1 MGLRND
7 HGLAIGDVAPRED
20 ANLWRQ
26 LLRLALALVAGVV
39 KEKRNRFEQ
48 GMQCAVCTLKK
59 HVWFSLVENWKTIS
73 TIGSLRRVHVLITCF
88 YLYLYVILANLQVTN
103 ELGLE

>member
-39 KEKRNRFEQ
+39 KEKTESFRTGYAMC
-48 GMQCAVCTLKK
+48 GMYLKETCM
-59 HVWFSLVENWKTIS
+59 VQFSGKLEN
-73 TIGSLRRVHVLITCF
+73 H
-88 YLYLYVILANLQVTN
+88 
-103 ELGLE
+103 